1 MFHSLFL
8 VMEILFNMLLKIIFS
23 MIVALGFAVLFN
35 TPRRALWSVA
45 VLGGLG
51 FGLKSFLLRFVL
63 PEQVVLA
70 SLAGASLVGMLG
82 VYFAHRVHCPPIVFT
97 IPAIINMIP
106 GKFGYEFIIGL
117 LTIVSAKK
125 PDGITFEFV
134 HSVFTNGL
142 KAGFILM
149 ALALGVIF
157 PILFFNTKTVK
168 DKDLNKVIKEKVVR
182 RVKIINYVKRKKHQ
196 ARR

>member
-70 SLAGASLVGMLG
+70 SLAGA
-82 VYFAHRVHCPPIVFT
+82 Y
-97 IPAIINMIP
+97 
-106 GKFGYEFIIGL
+106 
-117 LTIVSAKK
+117 
-125 PDGITFEFV
+125 
-134 HSVFTNGL
+134 
-142 KAGFILM
+142 
-149 ALALGVIF
+149 
-157 PILFFNTKTVK
+157 
-168 DKDLNKVIKEKVVR
+168 
-182 RVKIINYVKRKKHQ
+182 
-196 ARR
+196 